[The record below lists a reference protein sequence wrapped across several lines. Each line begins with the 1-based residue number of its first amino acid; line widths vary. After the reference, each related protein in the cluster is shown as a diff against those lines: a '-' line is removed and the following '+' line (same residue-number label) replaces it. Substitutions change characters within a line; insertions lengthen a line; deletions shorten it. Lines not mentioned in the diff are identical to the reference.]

1 MATCARC
8 GGYLGERHVCHGR
21 FSAAATWGADVVL
34 GSVLGAA
41 LGVLVLG
48 EAAQRLTG
56 QSFEV
61 VGLAVGPFLAF
72 AVIRKLRRVGV

>member
-8 GGYLGERHVCHGR
+8 GGYLGEQHVCHGR
-21 FSAAATWGADVVL
+21 LAAAASWGADVIISSL
-34 GSVLGAA
+34 LGAA
-41 LGVLVLG
+41 AGVLVLG

-61 VGLAVGPFLAF
+61 IGLAVGPFLAF
-72 AVIRKLRRVGV
+72 AVLRTLRRL